1 MNDDLMKSR
10 QAVDQ
15 ARTALRNGDRTA
27 ARQWAEKAAQ
37 LAPQSEDPWLI
48 LAAVAS
54 PQASLDYIKKALA
67 ANPESPRARKG
78 MEWAMQRLQ
87 EVPTPTPAPV
97 EADADP
103 IASLR
108 KSMDRT
114 PPQVQPQEEKQEDE
128 SQPREDEPKRRKLLP
143 VLIPLLLILV
153 CMVVIAAGYS
163 AVNNPALA
171 QILSVGNAPQ
181 AAAPTDQP
189 QVWAQAEIA
198 KPTLTS
204 TLDVPTIPPT
214 STLPPLPVDTFT
226 PEPTFTPEATATSEF
241 TATPE
246 STATPEV
253 TETPGIMEAV
263 IVEDTPT
270 SEYVPPTDAP
280 DLANDPGTSFGGRWI
295 DVNLSQQRVYAYE
308 GDTVVNSF
316 LASTGTWQTP
326 TVTGTFKIWIK
337 LRSTTMSGP
346 GYYLTN
352 VPYTMYFHG
361 GYGIHGTYWH
371 NNFGTPMSHGCVN
384 LRTSDAEWLFNW
396 ASEGTVVH
404 VHY

>member
-1 MNDDLMKSR
+1 MSDDLKAR

-15 ARTALRNGDRTA
+15 ARTALRNGDRTS
-27 ARQWAEKAAQ
+27 ARLWAEKAAA

-54 PQASLDYIKKALA
+54 PQASLEYIQKALA
-67 ANPESPRARKG
+67 VNPESPRARKG

-87 EVPTPTPAPV
+87 EIPAPAQAADGESPIDRLRTSTSRAPSQPTPQSKPAQPPHDE
-97 EADADP
+97 EAKKSP
-103 IASLR
+103 PKKRRFLPLLASLL
-108 KSMDRT
+108 
-114 PPQVQPQEEKQEDE
+114 VI
-128 SQPREDEPKRRKLLP
+128 LLC
-143 VLIPLLLILV
+143 LV
-153 CMVVIAAGYS
+153 VFAAGYS
-163 AVNNPALA
+163 AVSNPALA
-171 QILSVGNAPQ
+171 QMISLGDAPQ
-181 AAAPTDQP
+181 AAATPTSQAP
-189 QVWAQAEIA
+189 SWAQMEIA
-198 KPTLTS
+198 KPSLTA
-204 TLDVPTIPPT
+204 TLDLPALTLVPSLTPFPT
-214 STLPPLPVDTFT
+214 DTPT
-226 PEPTFTPEATATSEF
+226 PEPTLTPEATAT
-241 TATPE
+241 PE
-246 STATPEV
+246 ASSTPEV
-253 TETPGIMEAV
+253 TETPGLLYAV

-270 SEYVPPTDAP
+270 SEYVPPAEP
-280 DLANDPGTSFGGRWI
+280 EIANDPGTSFGGRWI

-308 GDTVVNSF
+308 GDTIVNSF

-384 LRTSDAEWLFNW
+384 LRTSDAEWLFYW
-396 ASEGTVVH
+396 ASEGTIVH